1 MKEME
6 KSRTDEEVSLV
17 KQLMKK
23 KKMELQAKRRN
34 DQEKG
39 ENKQG

>member
-34 DQEKG
+34 QEKG